1 MLLKFSEVKVLKN
14 GVKKIFVR
22 NEEGEPLRIVTE
34 KCLSYGV
41 KKSEK
46 YNTKSI
52 SVVLDENSGE
62 ELKTLIEKCEE
73 HLGKSLSKILY
84 EREDG
89 SATIY
94 PKIREYEEYKSVFYG
109 ENGSEIDP
117 MKFEGKHCEIK
128 CVLEIEGIIL
138 SEEEEKA
145 SLQLRIYEAM
155 VRKKVYEHKKILNM
169 KW

>member
-1 MLLKFSEVKVLKN
+1 MLKFSEVKVLKN

-22 NEEGEPLRIVTE
+22 SEEGEPLRIVTG

-52 SVVLDENSGE
+52 SVILDENSRE
-62 ELKTLIEKCEE
+62 ELKTLIGKCEE
-73 HLGKSLSKILY
+73 HFGKSLTKVLY

-109 ENGSEIDP
+109 ENGNEIDP
-117 MKFEGKHCEIK
+117 MEFEGKHCEIK
-128 CVLEIEGIIL
+128 CVLEIEGIII
-138 SEEEEKA
+138 SEEEKA

-155 VRKKVYEHKKILNM
+155 VRKKVYKHKKILNM

>member
-1 MLLKFSEVKVLKN
+1 MLKFSEVKALKN
-14 GVKKIFVR
+14 GAKKIFVR
-22 NEEGEPLRIVTE
+22 SGEGEPLRIVTE

-46 YNTKSI
+46 YNTKTI
-52 SVVLDENSGE
+52 SVVLGENSRK
-62 ELKTLIEKCEE
+62 ELEAVIEKCGG
-73 HLGKSLSKILY
+73 HLEKPLSKVLY

-94 PKIREYEEYKSVFYG
+94 PKIREYEEYRSVFYG
-109 ENGSEIDP
+109 ENSSEIDP

-128 CVLEIEGIIL
+128 CVLEIEGIIIG
-138 SEEEEKA
+138 EEEKA
-145 SLQLRIYEAM
+145 SLQLRVYEAM
-155 VRKKVYEHKKILNM
+155 VRKKVYEHKRILNM

>member
-1 MLLKFSEVKVLKN
+1 MLKFSEVKVLKN

-22 NEEGEPLRIVTE
+22 SDEGEPLRIVTE

-46 YNTKSI
+46 YSTKTI
-52 SVVLDENSGE
+52 SVVLDENSRK
-62 ELKTLIEKCEE
+62 ELEAVIEKCEG
-73 HLGKSLSKILY
+73 HLEKTLSKVLY

-94 PKIREYEEYKSVFYG
+94 PKIREYEEYGSVFYG

-117 MKFEGKHCEIK
+117 MEFEGKHCEIK
-128 CVLEIEGIIL
+128 CVLEIEGMIIG
-138 SEEEEKA
+138 EEEKA
-145 SLQLRIYEAM
+145 SLQLRVYEAM
-155 VRKKVYEHKKILNM
+155 VRKKVYEHKRILNM